1 MPGKVFISCGQRGDE
16 RKIAAKIA
24 SILETDFGLQSY
36 LAFRIQ
42 SFEDIMTITKEL
54 ESSDYYLFI
63 DFRRDRN
70 TPQEFEYSLFSHQE
84 LALAHHLGFEEI
96 IALQE
101 EGVPSEG
108 FLKYILSNPANFSN
122 EDELLDKL
130 RELIRTK
137 GWSHSYSRHLVKIGR
152 ASCRERV

>member
-1 MPGKVFISCGQRGDE
+1 MYATARRSSKEKAKARGRMLKTTTIRK

-70 TPQEFEYSLFSHQE
+70 TPQEFEYSLFSKR
-84 LALAHHLGFEEI
+84 
-96 IALQE
+96 
-101 EGVPSEG
+101 P
-108 FLKYILSNPANFSN
+108 Y
-122 EDELLDKL
+122 
-130 RELIRTK
+130 K
-137 GWSHSYSRHLVKIGR
+137 GISTG
-152 ASCRERV
+152 